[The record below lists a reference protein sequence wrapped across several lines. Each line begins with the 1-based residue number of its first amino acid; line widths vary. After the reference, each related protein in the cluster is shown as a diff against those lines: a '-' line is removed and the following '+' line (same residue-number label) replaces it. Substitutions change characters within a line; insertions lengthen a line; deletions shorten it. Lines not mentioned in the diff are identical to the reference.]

1 MGNVNKIA
9 IHLKFY
15 KTYCCAAIVSFQRQT
30 AYCIWGKANKQ
41 TNGCTL
47 LFLYYTG
54 SCMIF

>member
-41 TNGCTL
+41 TNKQTVVH
-47 LFLYYTG
+47 YYFFITPVHV
-54 SCMIF
+54 